1 MNADSGAADTREEG
15 FRRHRH
21 TQTSEEVRTGKCHMF
36 GRPSDIARKDA
47 HSEESAETRFQPCVY
62 GRVFADTDL
71 KSVTAVT
78 AEEFVYKITCFN
90 GFVATMIA
98 ILAGS
103 VFIDKMWK
111 LGLASKDIYWKRQA
125 IEVQDARS
133 PRPRVQGLQLTW

>member
-1 MNADSGAADTREEG
+1 MSCSEEG
-15 FRRHRH
+15 
-21 TQTSEEVRTGKCHMF
+21 
-36 GRPSDIARKDA
+36 
-47 HSEESAETRFQPCVY
+47 AETRFQPCVH

-133 PRPRVQGLQLTW
+133 SRRMICTESARHAIDKVNDSQRTRFRRS